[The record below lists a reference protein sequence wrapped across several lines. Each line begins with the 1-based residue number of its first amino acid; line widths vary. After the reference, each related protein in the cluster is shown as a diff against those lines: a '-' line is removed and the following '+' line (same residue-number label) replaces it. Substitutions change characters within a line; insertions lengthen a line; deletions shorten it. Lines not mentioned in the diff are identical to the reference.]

1 MIHAIRKKLALT
13 CMIVT
18 ACILSLITALSLLI
32 FEKHYKQEQHNLL
45 AHHMDTLLLDFQN
58 RSFINSPSLLE
69 LEAKNHLFIFIEK
82 DEKLL
87 SFTSTVSQGT
97 PREALFEHA
106 KNLALDQYNFFPSS
120 LYTSTSNTPK
130 ITFDMY
136 LASKEHFLVTATTYN
151 NALGHF
157 NFYILKDQKKPDRY
171 LGMIRLLFICLTIV
185 GFLLLGLFCF
195 WFSDRAIMPLLL
207 ARKQQSEFIAAASH
221 ELRSPLAVIEM
232 NATALQ
238 HGTADDSP
246 EFLTNIHTECHR
258 MKRLIDDLLLLA
270 NSDAHSWSIQL
281 APVEMDLVLIDVYE
295 LFLPKSHKKHI
306 SLTLDLPYE
315 IIPAVQ
321 ADRERMVQILSILI
335 DNAFSYTPEN
345 GKITLKLKQDK
356 NALLIFVIDTGIGI
370 SDEHKPYVF
379 NRFYRVDTSRHQ
391 KTHYGLG
398 LSIAY
403 ELMKCHNGQI
413 TIEDTPNGGATFVLH
428 LPL

>member
-1 MIHAIRKKLALT
+1 MINTIRKKLALT

-18 ACILSLITALSLLI
+18 AFILSLITALSLLI
-32 FEKHYKQEQHNLL
+32 FEKHYKQEQCNLL

-58 RSFINSPSLLE
+58 RSFINSPSLIE

-82 DEKLL
+82 DEKPL
-87 SFTSTVSQGT
+87 SFTCTVSQGT
-97 PREALFEHA
+97 PRGALFEHA
-106 KNLALDQYNFFPSS
+106 KNLALHQYGFSPSC
-120 LYTSTSNTPK
+120 LYTSASNTPK
-130 ITFDMY
+130 VTFNMHTDRN
-136 LASKEHFLVTATTYN
+136 EHFLVTATTYN
-151 NALGHF
+151 SALGHF
-157 NFYILKDQKKPDRY
+157 NFYILKDQKKADHY
-171 LGMIRLLFICLTIV
+171 LWMIRLLFIGLTTV

-195 WFSDRAIMPLLL
+195 WFSNRAIMPLLL

-238 HGTADDSP
+238 HSTTDHSP
-246 EFLTNIHTECHR
+246 EFLTSIHTECHR

-281 APVEMDLVLIDVYE
+281 APVEMDMVLIDVYE
-295 LFLPKSHKKHI
+295 LFLPKSHEKHI
-306 SLTLDLPYE
+306 ALTLDLPYE

-321 ADRERMVQILSILI
+321 ADRERIVQILSILI
-335 DNAFSYTPEN
+335 DNAFSYTPEK
-345 GKITLKLKQDK
+345 GEITLRLKHDK
-356 NALLIFVIDTGIGI
+356 NVLLISVIDTGIGI

-379 NRFYRVDTSRHQ
+379 NRFYRVDASRHQ

-403 ELMKCHNGQI
+403 ELMKCHKGQI
-413 TIEDTPNGGATFVLH
+413 TIEDTPSGGATFVLH